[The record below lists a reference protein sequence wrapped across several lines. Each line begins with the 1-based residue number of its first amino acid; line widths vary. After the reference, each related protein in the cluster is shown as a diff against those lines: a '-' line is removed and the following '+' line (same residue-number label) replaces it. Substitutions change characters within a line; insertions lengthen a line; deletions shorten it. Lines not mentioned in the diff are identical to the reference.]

1 MTETAADQR
10 AAVGLKAYGRII
22 AQWGLSAPEAAAL
35 VGLNEADLGRARDPD
50 ETISLT
56 EDQVLRLS
64 AVLGIYKALGTY
76 FEDPMARL
84 WMTRAN
90 AGPLFAGARPVDV
103 AIEGGLP
110 ALLEIRRASEGVAM
124 GL

>member
-1 MTETAADQR
+1 MTEFTADQMT
-10 AAVGLKAYGRII
+10 AVGLEAYGPIT
-22 AQWGLSAPEAAAL
+22 AQWGLSAKEAAAL
-35 VGLNEADLGRARDPD
+35 VGLSEADMARAHDPH
-50 ETISLT
+50 EITSLT
-56 EDQVLRLS
+56 EDQTLRLS

-76 FEDPMARL
+76 FEDPIARL